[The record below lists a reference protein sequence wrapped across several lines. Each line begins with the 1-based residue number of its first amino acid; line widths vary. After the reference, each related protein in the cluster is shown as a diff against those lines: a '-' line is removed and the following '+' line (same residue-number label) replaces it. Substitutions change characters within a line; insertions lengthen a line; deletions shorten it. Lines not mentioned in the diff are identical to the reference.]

1 MQKINWQ
8 QYFSKTII
16 DRGRSYY
23 KNGKVRNLRKQGDK
37 YYAKVQG
44 SYPYEVAIWKKANNQ
59 LGMSCDCMYAT
70 DGNYCKHMAAVCMKI
85 EEEFGAEERKQIVPQ
100 AAKNPEVQV
109 KPFKKKNVKGAK
121 EYTCFDLS
129 RMTEDIKIM
138 DSQWKAAQKLVEKN
152 MMKLQTVREGYMN
165 NGYGESVPAGAVT
178 AYYEEAGRTSQINI
192 RFSSRKILEAVCR
205 VPNCNY
211 IHYDYSYS
219 TKEKLCKHQL
229 AVLQLLENYIEEYNP
244 GDTTDVRALDFIEHY
259 QKKQR
264 SQALAKADA
273 EVRDLQIEPR
283 IEWTENGLEASF
295 RTGTKKLYIIKNLDE
310 FVEKVENKATQA
322 FGSTSEIDYAVHKV
336 APQAEKY
343 YSFIRKVIKGERLRL
358 EAGEFYVGDIK
369 VVNKIQLYGRRLDEM
384 FDLLLQEQ
392 GDIPFH
398 DKILGEK
405 YNKMFVEERIPRV
418 ELTLENDYENSVFR
432 GIKVFGNLP
441 EFIQGE
447 RHIYYLKAEHL
458 CRIDQEKESI
468 FLPLMEAAVSDKISF
483 KIGRKALPD
492 FYYYTLPALSKVI
505 SIVDKTG
512 NRVSLIYLHFLKI
525 L

>member
-273 EVRDLQIEPR
+273 EVRDLQIDPR
-283 IEWTENGLEASF
+283 IEWTENGLVCSYDVTVDSTVAGSIASALF
-295 RTGTKKLYIIKNLDE
+295 EEGDVL
-310 FVEKVENKATQA
+310 VSV
-322 FGSTSEIDYAVHKV
+322 AVN
-336 APQAEKY
+336 
-343 YSFIRKVIKGERLRL
+343 
-358 EAGEFYVGDIK
+358 GDTPL
-369 VVNKIQLYGRRLDEM
+369 QLTDSHQLH
-384 FDLLLQEQ
+384 
-392 GDIPFH
+392 DI
-398 DKILGEK
+398 
-405 YNKMFVEERIPRV
+405 
-418 ELTLENDYENSVFR
+418 
-432 GIKVFGNLP
+432 
-441 EFIQGE
+441 
-447 RHIYYLKAEHL
+447 
-458 CRIDQEKESI
+458 
-468 FLPLMEAAVSDKISF
+468 
-483 KIGRKALPD
+483 
-492 FYYYTLPALSKVI
+492 
-505 SIVDKTG
+505 
-512 NRVSLIYLHFLKI
+512 FLKI
-525 L
+525 KEGDSLVFKYKRAASDKTETSFTVSSYYMKKD